1 MRYFTTKEQ
10 TRTLNKSYEL
20 APVGEN
26 FSIGELISVLPFQVT
41 YENVKYSLNIMPW
54 NGQWL
59 IRYSDLEGSSICRAS
74 RVELV
79 DALFEIIENLNTI

>member
-1 MRYFTTKEQ
+1 MKLFTTKEQ

-20 APVGEN
+20 APSGEN
-26 FSIGELISVLPFQVT
+26 FSIGELISVLPFHVT

-54 NGQWL
+54 RGGWL

-74 RVELV
+74 EVELV
-79 DALFEIIENLNTI
+79 DALYKIIENLNTL